1 MTTPTGN
8 TYDKYGSSNPI
19 ARRLMSGFFTALDE
33 LLGDVAPRRIL
44 EIGAGEGEVADVVRA
59 RWPEATYIA
68 GDLWDPELLDQWRP
82 RNLTGAA
89 LDATDLP
96 FPDGSFDLVLAIEV
110 LEHVTDPL
118 AVLAEL
124 ARVCD
129 GRGVVSVPREPL
141 WRALN
146 LVRGSY
152 VSDLGNTPGHIN
164 HWGAR
169 SFESL
174 VSTAFTITGVRRPI
188 PWTMVSVSGR

>member
-19 ARRLMSGFFTALDE
+19 TKALMRGFFSALDG
-33 LLGDVAPRRIL
+33 LLGDAPPRRIL
-44 EIGAGEGEVADVVRA
+44 EIGAGEGEVADVVRR
-59 RWPEATYIA
+59 RWPNATYTA
-68 GDLWDPELLDQWRP
+68 GDLWDPHLLDQWRP

-89 LDATDLP
+89 LDATHLP
-96 FPDGSFDLVLAIEV
+96 FPDDSFDLVLAIEV
-110 LEHVTDPL
+110 LEHVVDPP

-124 ARVCD
+124 ARVCS

-146 LVRGSY
+146 MMRGSY
-152 VSDLGNTPGHIN
+152 LAQLGNTPGHVN

-169 SFESL
+169 GFEAL
-174 VSTAFTITGVRRPI
+174 VSDHLRVVEVRRPL
-188 PWTMVSVSGR
+188 PWTMVGIEVA